1 MVFKNLLFAL
11 YYSRMS
17 TCQYHVLELYVQFKL
32 IFTSRHIHI
41 DAWHAHMFAWLK
53 TYEVGTYVYI
63 FIVIDDYIGCF
74 TIAFVL
80 TVISKDTFRDVR
92 VPAGVACKVQ
102 KGKSFTVNYK
112 LSNNFCANTGANSK
126 TCFKR
131 SKFHYE
137 MRKLPLKCVELAD
150 VVCYTRKMYV
160 LCIHPLYLYVLCRI
174 FVFASWQY
182 LILL

>member
-1 MVFKNLLFAL
+1 MVFKNLL
-11 YYSRMS
+11 YYPRMS
-17 TCQYHVLELYVQFKL
+17 TCQYHVLELYIQFKL
-32 IFTSRHIHI
+32 IFTSCHIHI
-41 DAWHAHMFAWLK
+41 HAWYAHMFAWLK
-53 TYEVGTYVYI
+53 TYEVDTYVYI

-80 TVISKDTFRDVR
+80 TVISKDTFHDVR
-92 VPAGVACKVQ
+92 VLAGVACKVQ

-112 LSNNFCANTGANSK
+112 LSNNFRANTGANSK

-137 MRKLPLKCVELAD
+137 MRKLLLKCVELAD
-150 VVCYTRKMYV
+150 VVCYTRKKLYV